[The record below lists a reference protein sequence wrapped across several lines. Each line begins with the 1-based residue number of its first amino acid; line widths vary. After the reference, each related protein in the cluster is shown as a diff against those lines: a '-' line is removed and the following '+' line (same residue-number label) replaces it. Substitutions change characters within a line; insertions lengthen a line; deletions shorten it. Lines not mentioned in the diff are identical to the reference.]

1 MQYLIC
7 CDENYLHCGI
17 VIGCELMMLRIHLV
31 RTQKEL
37 HTLYSSFFLVTP
49 SVMNGFEV
57 VLTCKERNYVFFL
70 SVQNRFN
77 GKVKIIRTDF
87 WFGWL
92 ERLKSLK
99 I

>member
-37 HTLYSSFFLVTP
+37 HSGFFIFFGHP
-49 SVMNGFEV
+49 ISD
-57 VLTCKERNYVFFL
+57 ERF
-70 SVQNRFN
+70 
-77 GKVKIIRTDF
+77 
-87 WFGWL
+87 
-92 ERLKSLK
+92 
-99 I
+99 

>member
-1 MQYLIC
+1 
-7 CDENYLHCGI
+7 
-17 VIGCELMMLRIHLV
+17 
-31 RTQKEL
+31 
-37 HTLYSSFFLVTP
+37 
-49 SVMNGFEV
+49 MNGFEV